1 MAGHIIH
8 IKPTHNYLMSME
20 DLHHLGKIMA
30 QGPDGK
36 ADVPHEVR
44 RRLVDQLIMYYQL
57 HVESLREV
65 HSLKILRE
73 LQ

>member
-1 MAGHIIH
+1 MD
-8 IKPTHNYLMSME
+8 ME
-20 DLHHLGKIMA
+20 DLRLLGEIMKS
-30 QGPDGK
+30 GSEGK
-36 ADVPHEVR
+36 AEVTHDVR
-44 RRLVDQLIMYYQL
+44 KRLVDLLILYYQL

>member
-1 MAGHIIH
+1 
-8 IKPTHNYLMSME
+8 ME
-20 DLHHLGKIMA
+20 DLRHLGTIIGSGA
-30 QGPDGK
+30 GER
-36 ADVPHEVR
+36 ANVPHEVR
-44 RRLVDQLIMYYQL
+44 KRLVDQLILYYQL